1 MEKNGMNKEVMI
13 LIELQAFLLKLERV
27 FFLRKLSYKKKKYIT
42 NGDISLNCAKTL
54 KDLYYLF

>member
-1 MEKNGMNKEVMI
+1 MNKEVMI

-27 FFLRKLSYKKKKYIT
+27 FFFAQTFIQGRKKYIT
-42 NGDISLNCAKTL
+42 NGDISLNWAKTL